1 MYREKSGVRMRKA
14 YYVACGLVYELM
26 FLAVP
31 AHGERVCSDCD
42 RCADRFSALALRD
55 THACISSGQ
64 RFAAV
69 AGYGSG
75 SVFARGL
82 AESAAVHRAP
92 VRCGDSGIRGSLC
105 C

>member
-1 MYREKSGVRMRKA
+1 MRKA
-14 YYVACGLVYELM
+14 YYVACGLVYEM
-26 FLAVP
+26 AFLATLAMVWRTEGMFAAIVIAVP
-31 AHGERVCSDCD
+31 TGFLLS
-42 RCADRFSALALRD
+42 LRD
-55 THACISSGQ
+55 THACVSSGQ

-75 SVFARGL
+75 SAFARGL

-92 VRCGDSGIRGSLC
+92 VRCGDSGIRGALC